1 MVFLSKTHQFDY
13 LNFIKYQYNIFKK
26 WEDIKDYQNY
36 NSKELINNL
45 DKYIL
50 HTIEEIIESKEELDG
65 INFDNFTN
73 EMCDIVLYL
82 GTVSSILYALINIK
96 TEIKDEYSLSLY
108 LTEKYNDN
116 LEKSLNLYLLNYEN
130 NHLYDIILLK
140 AVENLINVRRLW
152 PERKWH
158 KKYKEPSQ
166 EELLE
171 RLVENFKQIINT
183 IELIISSLILIKSPE
198 DINKN
203 LIAKHNYILNL
214 VSK

>member
-1 MVFLSKTHQFDY
+1 LVFLSKTHQFDY

>member
-1 MVFLSKTHQFDY
+1 LVFLSKTHQFDY
-13 LNFIKYQYNIFKK
+13 LNFLKYQFNIFNK
-26 WEDIKDYQNY
+26 WENIQDYQKY
-36 NSKELINNL
+36 NSKEFIDHL

-65 INFDNFTN
+65 VNFDNFTN
-73 EMCDIVLYL
+73 EMCDITLYL
-82 GTVSSILYALINIK
+82 GTVSSILYTLINTK
-96 TEIKDEYSLSLY
+96 TGIKDEYSLDLY
-108 LTEKYNDN
+108 LTEKYNNN
-116 LEKSLNLYLLNYEN
+116 LEKSLNLYLLNYDSS
-130 NHLYDIILLK
+130 HLYDFILLK
-140 AVENLINVRRLW
+140 AVENLINIRRLW

-166 EELLE
+166 EEFLE

-183 IELIISSLILIKSPE
+183 IELIISSLVLIKSPE

-203 LIAKHNYILNL
+203 LLAKHNYILNL